1 MIDGRLKKGETRE
14 RDGEGNERRERKEH
28 VTWAR
33 VHYSGYIFWFTVADS
48 PSFEPLCTV
57 WTPTIH
63 PGCSVYVLFGL
74 SVCLSVCQCLLC
86 RDARLLLPL
95 KQVVY
100 YAHVPHTDYT
110 PMNCYPRDAILA
122 RYLPSSCVRLSVRPS
137 VTSRSSTKKA
147 KHRITQTT
155 PYDSPRTRRRNSN
168 GVTPPT
174 GAPSRG
180 GVGLNSDFRHLWNG

>member
-48 PSFEPLCTV
+48 LSFEPLCTV

-74 SVCLSVCQCLLC
+74 SVCLSVCLSVSALS
-86 RDARLLLPL
+86 RRTAITAAEASRILRTRTTYRLHTHELLPARRYTSAVL
-95 KQVVY
+95 AVV
-100 YAHVPHTDYT
+100 V
-110 PMNCYPRDAILA
+110 C
-122 RYLPSSCVRLSVRPS
+122 PSVCPSVRHKS
-137 VTSRSSTKKA
+137 VF
-147 KHRITQTT
+147 
-155 PYDSPRTRRRNSN
+155 Y
-168 GVTPPT
+168 
-174 GAPSRG
+174 
-180 GVGLNSDFRHLWNG
+180 